1 MEVFTMMKKFVS
13 LLMVLMMVFCSAVSL
28 AETEADDEKEI
39 TITEED
45 VIDVSN
51 VPEIPEG
58 KLVAQMLDTER
69 GKQYAVMSAPNNKSI
84 RGANGKAVVSTNGW
98 IQVFGREGKWLMVQ
112 YAVNDKEHNDHYR
125 IGYIRD
131 AALPKDAEMNDLKFD
146 PVDGYINCKTSV
158 TDDPLGLQG
167 ELTQLKEGTQVS
179 ALAELGRW
187 TYIEARSSGKL
198 FRGFVPCE
206 NVTCTRV
213 VTSLLEAR
221 TAMVGSWSLFAG
233 DTLCAEVF
241 DFHEDG
247 TLTGKNNVTAH
258 IVPDVWTG
266 NWSLNEYDPSLERY
280 WNDPEFEL
288 TIIHDGEIEHYGLK
302 FFWQPYNDTD
312 SEYALVLSDGTES
325 NDFVLDE

>member
-1 MEVFTMMKKFVS
+1 MMKRFVS
-13 LLMVLMMVFCSAVSL
+13 MLMVLMMVFCSAFCTAM
-28 AETEADDEKEI
+28 AETEEDKEI
-39 TITEED
+39 VITDED
-45 VIDVSN
+45 VIEESN
-51 VPEIPEG
+51 IPEIPEG
-58 KLVAQMLDTER
+58 KFVAQQLDLAK
-69 GKQYAVMSAPNNKSI
+69 GKQYAVMSAPNSKSI
-84 RGANGKAVVSTNGW
+84 RGANGKAIVSTNGW
-98 IQVFGREGKWLMVQ
+98 VQVFGRTGKWLMVQ
-112 YAVNDKEHNDHYR
+112 YAVNDKEHENHYR

-131 AALPKDAEMNDLKFD
+131 AALPKDAEVNELKFD
-146 PVDGYINCKTSV
+146 QLEGYINCKTSV

-167 ELTQLKEGTQVS
+167 ELTKLKEGTQVT
-179 ALAELGRW
+179 ALAEMGRW
-187 TYIEARSSGKL
+187 TYIEAKNNGKR
-198 FRGFVPCE
+198 FRGFVPKE

-247 TLTGKNNVTAH
+247 TVTGKNNVTTH
-258 IVPDVWTG
+258 IVPDIWTG
-266 NWSLNEYDPSLERY
+266 NWSLNDYDPTLSRY
-280 WNDPEFEL
+280 WNEPEFEL

-302 FFWQPYNDTD
+302 FFWQPYGDSE